1 MPRLSRSALLTLLF
15 VGGCAVAPAGSGTH
29 ASPAG
34 GSPTGGIPACTGGS
48 AANPGGGSPA
58 STAAACTAGDTTNL
72 VSGSTQVC
80 DANTPIQIQG
90 YLYAYGDGT
99 SANGDGASCTTATS
113 FCSASA
119 GCCMSGTTVVDTT
132 YKKWGCGLG
141 LGLNDTGV
149 KSVYGGPVKCFD
161 IALTGSSGG
170 NEVRIGFTQST
181 NTTGKVSPF
190 VSVAAFT
197 SGWTG
202 QVCFTDAECPSWAV
216 TQGTCAKTVG
226 TAGTPY
232 DLQIQVSAGS
242 TTTSVGAFNVC
253 VTKIAPVIDQSSAG
267 TTNSCST
274 VTGQGTITDNKGGTA
289 HVTCNG
295 QDYLIQSNQWGST
308 AGQTLTYGPGTK
320 FKVAVQNGTG
330 VNYSP
335 ASFPSIFIGSNSNHS
350 TTGNGLPKQVSALG
364 TVQTSWTWAANNA
377 SGSYNATYDVWFAT
391 SGAGD
396 PPSTSIPSAAYL
408 MVWLYKPTDN
418 QPNGSSVASAT
429 IAGKNWNLWSGTS
442 NGKPCYSY
450 VAQQNLNSLSF
461 DLNLFIKDAVLRGY
475 LQNTWG
481 LTNVF
486 AGFEI
491 WSGGV
496 GLETTDFA
504 VTVN

>member
-1 MPRLSRSALLTLLF
+1 
-15 VGGCAVAPAGSGTH
+15 V
-29 ASPAG
+29 
-34 GSPTGGIPACTGGS
+34 TGKSLI
-48 AANPGGGSPA
+48 
-58 STAAACTAGDTTNL
+58 
-72 VSGSTQVC
+72 C
-80 DANTPIQIQG
+80 DADTNIQLQG
-90 YLYAYGDGT
+90 SFYPYGDGSSCIT
-99 SANGDGASCTTATS
+99 ANP
-113 FCSASA
+113 FCAPTV
-119 GCCMSGTTVVDTT
+119 GCCISGTTVIDLT
-132 YKKWGCGLG
+132 YAKWGCGIG
-141 LGLNDTGV
+141 LGLNTSIGPAPM
-149 KSVYGGPVKCFD
+149 KSVYSGPVKCFD
-161 IALTGSSGG
+161 ITLTGSSGG

-181 NTTGKVSPF
+181 ATAGNVSPF

-197 SGWTG
+197 NGWSG

-242 TTTSVGAFNVC
+242 TAAAVGAFNVC
-253 VTKIAPVIDQSSAG
+253 VTKIAPVIDPGSTG

-308 AGQTLTYGPGTK
+308 AGQTLTYGLGTK
-320 FKVAVQNGTG
+320 FKVTIQNGTG
-330 VNYSP
+330 VGGAP
-335 ASFPSIFIGSNSNHS
+335 ASFPSIFIGSNANHV

-364 TVQTSWTWAANNA
+364 TVQTSWTWASNGA
-377 SGSYNATYDVWFAT
+377 SGSYNATYDVWFST
-391 SGAGD
+391 SAAGD
-396 PPSTSIPSAAYL
+396 PASTTIPSAAYL

-418 QPNGSSVASAT
+418 QPAGNSTASAT
-429 IAGKNWNLWSGTS
+429 IAGKNWNLWVGTS

-461 DLNLFIKDAVLRGY
+461 DLNLLIQDAVARKY
-475 LQNTWG
+475 IQPTWG

-496 GLETTDFA
+496 GLQTTDFA